1 MEVKSFS
8 PGVPEDALLRLAAGA
23 EHLSEHPLGKAVV
36 RGYKKTS
43 PSPLPAA
50 EDSCMIP
57 GRGVSANIEGHA
69 VLAGNAA
76 LLAEH
81 GISMTVPAEAEEQ
94 LRQGCTAI
102 YIAADGAFAGYI
114 ALADTLRTES
124 AGMIAQLSALGV
136 QPVLLTGD
144 HENAAN
150 TVAAKLGISSVRSG
164 CLPED
169 KLTAISEYHAQEKD
183 DPKSCKIYT
192 IISVVGGVLAAVCA
206 LLLFL

>member
-1 MEVKSFS
+1 M
-8 PGVPEDALLRLAAGA
+8 
-23 EHLSEHPLGKAVV
+23 
-36 RGYKKTS
+36 
-43 PSPLPAA
+43 
-50 EDSCMIP
+50 
-57 GRGVSANIEGHA
+57 
-69 VLAGNAA
+69 
-76 LLAEH
+76 
-81 GISMTVPAEAEEQ
+81 
-94 LRQGCTAI
+94 
-102 YIAADGAFAGYI
+102 
-114 ALADTLRTES
+114 
-124 AGMIAQLSALGV
+124 
-136 QPVLLTGD
+136 LLTGD